1 MLNETLC
8 AIKNTRQSVNV
19 PRAKREDTSVATA
32 CSEGRRTHKKNSRE
46 LELESNTDK
55 KKKKKKTCTGEYY
68 AGACIVGYTSI
79 CPGVR
84 GYQTRSFWS
93 NSDMYPGTQIKYIH
107 CSSMYPGTLRV

>member
-46 LELESNTDK
+46 LELERNTDK
-55 KKKKKKTCTGEYY
+55 NKNKIKNMH
-68 AGACIVGYTSI
+68 
-79 CPGVR
+79 R
-84 GYQTRSFWS
+84 GILCRCVYS
-93 NSDMYPGTQIKYIH
+93 
-107 CSSMYPGTLRV
+107 RVY